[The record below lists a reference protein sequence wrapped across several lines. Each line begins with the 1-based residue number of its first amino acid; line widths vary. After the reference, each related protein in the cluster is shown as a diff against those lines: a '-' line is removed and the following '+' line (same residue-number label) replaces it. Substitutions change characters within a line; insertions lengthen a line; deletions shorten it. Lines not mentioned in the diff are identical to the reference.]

1 MTLEKVYSE
10 LMDLY
15 NTSGKEFF
23 TEAAAFLSDC
33 LPGREHTILGR
44 SEEDGWKLAASTI
57 RDPDETEFL
66 RRAAGMEYKDNG
78 KEFFCFTSQRQGI
91 RSHLAVTLSVR
102 RRGTAGLWIIESRA
116 GEKINPDKSVWRIG
130 QLMAFFLQRSQD
142 ERLRVLNRYLDAATG
157 LPGRMYFRQTAGRIQ
172 EQGHQVILCGFRWDK
187 YREGIRLKGSEEM
200 EERVRQL
207 AVKVASL
214 ELGNLY
220 ALSEDTIAV
229 ISIAERQEV
238 YARMESILEEDGMGN
253 VIKAV
258 MMRPEPKQEILTEM
272 EELFSMCSP
281 GIIWYRMQEKESVFA
296 PFLKAASPQKEEGSA
311 EINEAGADEKEN
323 LMEEFF
329 RSL

>member
-1 MTLEKVYSE
+1 MTLEKIYSE

-23 TEAAAFLSDC
+23 IEVSAFLADC
-33 LPGREHTILGR
+33 LPGKEHTILGR
-44 SEEDGWKLAASTI
+44 SEEDGWKLVSSTI
-57 RDPDETEFL
+57 LDADETEFL
-66 RRAAGMEYKDNG
+66 RRSAGKEYKNNG

-91 RSHLAVTLSVR
+91 SSHMAVPLSIR

-116 GEKINPDKSVWRIG
+116 GEKLNPDKSIWRIG
-130 QLMAFFLQRSQD
+130 QMMAFFLQVSQD
-142 ERLRVLNRYLDAATG
+142 ERMRIFNRYLDAGTG
-157 LPGRMYFRQTAGRIQ
+157 LPGRMYFRQVVGRIQ
-172 EQGHQVILCGFRWDK
+172 EQGYQVILCGFRWDK
-187 YREGIRLKGSEEM
+187 YREGVRLKGSEEM

-207 AVKVASL
+207 VSRVASL
-214 ELGNLY
+214 ELGNMY

-238 YARMESILEEDGMGN
+238 YARMESILEEEGMGS

-258 MMRPEPKQEILTEM
+258 MMRLEQKQEILTEM

-311 EINEAGADEKEN
+311 EINEAGADGKED